1 MKEQIIKNWDSIMKL
16 LETQYDV
23 SKIIIETWIRN
34 LEIYEMKDNTVYF
47 YVDEN
52 RGAHGVEYLH
62 KRGYDSFLLS
72 SIREVL
78 NDSSIEIVIDE
89 KSSYINRKN

>member
-34 LEIYEMKDNTVYF
+34 LEIYEMKDNTVYDRTPGIANF
-47 YVDEN
+47 DELDN
-52 RGAHGVEYLH
+52 SKTRRTKLSG
-62 KRGYDSFLLS
+62 KTNLLEMEAVHYEEL
-72 SIREVL
+72 I
-78 NDSSIEIVIDE
+78 
-89 KSSYINRKN
+89 KSEPPLRK